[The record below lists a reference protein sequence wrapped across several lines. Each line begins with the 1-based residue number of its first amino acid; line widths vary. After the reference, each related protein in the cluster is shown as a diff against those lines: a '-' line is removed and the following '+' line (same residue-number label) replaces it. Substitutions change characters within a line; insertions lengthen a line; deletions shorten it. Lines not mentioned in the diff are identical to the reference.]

1 MVGLGNVGFYLALG
15 AVAAHGASLPTA
27 FGVGSGTVSYP
38 EPAWMEGSL
47 GYTVDGVPIVARA
60 SAFGASPDWKQQ
72 ILNFR
77 EAEIRR
83 EDDFGGRKVT
93 WRKEGAFGWAEQEAL
108 LGPAGLDLVWRLH
121 LTDFS
126 GNLEI
131 NVCFPDSTLGVSPYH
146 AVFRDGGTQSDQ
158 LWVEQRAALRDLR
171 SLAIETPQRRIL
183 IDAGDQSGWQFQD
196 VRRSENTRGLY
207 RMVLPLYGI
216 GGRHSGEYRLRIR
229 VGTATPEF
237 RPLELGAAANMG
249 LRDELEGD
257 GHGGWTDQGDN
268 DLRELPTGVQYLR
281 GIPFRISEDPERAVL
296 MLKGAERQYFAAEA
310 TVAVGGRVGAL
321 YFLHGCAWAG
331 AGKRAF
337 TATVRYEDGGAAET
351 PVRVGQEALDWWGVR
366 DLGEEAKVAWR
377 GANARSPI
385 GLMALRWVNPEP
397 ERAVRDLLLR
407 SGDGPVAGIVAITVA
422 SAPVPFSGATAGAA
436 RLPQLK
442 VAAAGQIG
450 LDLCFRETR
459 LDPDWRS
466 ADLKTSDDPGSCD
479 LLLVCE
485 DLAPETAG
493 QVVDR
498 VREGGRLLAFG
509 PPPAGLAH
517 ILPVTF
523 ADPPVLRSIA
533 PYWRWAEG
541 EDKAFFLHPADP
553 AGPLTSGF
561 DLQQMPPAGA
571 LYELRPR
578 EEATVE
584 AEWVG
589 TDGERYPAVAW
600 SAVGSGKVTYFN
612 LPRLYPAC
620 GGTDHGRLFRSVNR
634 YWDPLLLRLAYHAAG
649 QDDVA
654 VAIGRLFAAKAD
666 RERLLAPWARLQVGL
681 EDLGALAAYAG
692 SDEASA
698 RLAHVEDLAAA
709 AEATIEAGDAAIEGL
724 LGEQALPA
732 YAEALGQL
740 EAALAQCES
749 ATETLRGQ
757 LLGAGMLAFTPAAGS
772 PVRVG
777 TTHLHHGLVYPGG
790 PSRKWLYDRALQAMR
805 RELGWDT
812 FDIVVGGYSAN
823 QLRPD
828 GKTLSPGALD
838 DIIASARDSGMD
850 MILCTVAGVFAA
862 EGELTPYSEA
872 DNARRAEVLATLARY
887 LGPEP
892 GCYGFEPNNEPGM
905 GAKPDAMFGYDPETI
920 GRFRG
925 WLLERHGD
933 LDKVSAAVGEA
944 FATAEEITPPRP
956 EDMEQVGP
964 GRVRRA
970 LWAEWIEFR
979 FELMERMHRSDYEA
993 LRAESDK
1000 PIFDRTAGDGM
1011 NWCGVPGSGALHAA
1025 RQDRRSLWHDALGSH
1040 VISPFLLDY
1049 QVGMSRGRRIGQSE
1063 YYWSTYGGASDGVR
1077 YRFGGN
1083 FMHPYQDNDAR
1094 NFAAVGRNF
1103 WKALSRGNDLFT
1115 LYFANPANVYAQYD
1129 EGYWG
1134 AHCAYLGDGSFK
1146 AMTHAMSV
1154 YPAEANRL
1162 RGELVGATH
1171 VPQVGILEPLASI
1184 VHTTGTAVGQ
1194 DVRDVQYEAEGL
1206 HRTLLAAHVQTEV
1219 VGEWRLL
1226 EGPPAEPEP
1235 GSSVSAMPRE
1245 LPPVLIVPYGVFLS
1259 NATQDRLI
1267 DWVRGGGVLLA
1278 TGPIGL
1284 YDELGRDSGRLLQAA
1299 FPGVTPAR
1307 GDGAATSVENS
1318 SPVRRRWSFAAGEAW
1333 PGYADGRAAVLRG
1346 PIGAGELIVT
1356 GFAFLDGAQT
1366 VGELVGA
1373 LVGSYAPP
1381 RVTADNERVQ
1391 VYLCRRGAT
1400 DVLYVINEDHAY
1412 GQQVEVS
1419 LATPALVSDLRLGL
1433 TLGSRDR
1440 LTLSLRPG
1448 ECRVFRLEGSE

>member
-1 MVGLGNVGFYLALG
+1 MASLGNVCFCLALS
-15 AVAAHGASLPTA
+15 AVAAHGASLPTTL
-27 FGVGSGTVSYP
+27 GLGSGTVSYP
-38 EPAWMEGSL
+38 EPAWMDGSP
-47 GYTVDGVPIVARA
+47 GYAVDGVPIVARA

-77 EAEIRR
+77 EAEVRR
-83 EDDFGGRKVT
+83 EDDFSGRKVT
-93 WRKEGAFGWAEQEAL
+93 WRKEGPFGWAEQEAL
-108 LGPAGLDLVWRLH
+108 LGPSGLDLVWRLS

-126 GNLEI
+126 GNVEI
-131 NVCFPDSTLGVSPYH
+131 NVCFPDATLGVSPYH
-146 AVFRDGGTQSDQ
+146 AVFQDGSTQSDQ

-183 IDAGDQSGWQFQD
+183 IDAGDRPGWQFQD

-216 GGRHSGEYRLRIR
+216 DGRHESEYRLRVR

-237 RPLELGAAANMG
+237 RPVELDAAANMG

-257 GHGGWTDQGDN
+257 GRGGWTDQGDN

-281 GIPFRISEDPERAVL
+281 GIPFHIRQDPARAVV
-296 MLKGAERQYFAAEA
+296 MLKGAERPYFAAEA

-321 YFLHGCAWAG
+321 YLLHGCAWAG
-331 AGKRAF
+331 AGETAF
-337 TATVRYEDGGAAET
+337 TATVRYEDGGTAEA
-351 PVRVGQEALDWWGVR
+351 PVRVGHEALDWWGVR

-397 ERAVRDLLLR
+397 ERPVRELVLR

-422 SAPVPFSGATAGAA
+422 SAPVAFSGATAGAA
-436 RLPQLK
+436 RLPHLK

-459 LDPDWRS
+459 LDPDWQS
-466 ADLKTSDDPGSCD
+466 ANLKTADDLTSGD

-493 QVVDR
+493 RVADR
-498 VREGGRLLAFG
+498 VREGGRLLVFG
-509 PPPAGLAH
+509 PPPAGLAQ

-541 EDKAFFLHPADP
+541 EKKAFFLHPADP
-553 AGPLTSGF
+553 LGPLTSGF

-571 LYELRPR
+571 LYEARAR
-578 EEATVE
+578 EGATVE

-589 TDGERYPAVAW
+589 TDGERYPAVA
-600 SAVGSGKVTYFN
+600 SCAVGSGKVAYLN

-681 EDLGALAAYAG
+681 EDLGALAAYSG
-692 SDEASA
+692 GDEASA
-698 RLAHVEDLAAA
+698 RLAHVEDIAQA
-709 AEATIEAGDAAIEGL
+709 AEASIEAGDAAVEGL
-724 LGEQALPA
+724 MGEQAAGA
-732 YAEALGQL
+732 YAEATAQL
-740 EAALAQCES
+740 EAALAQCQS
-749 ATETLRGQ
+749 ATETLRGE
-757 LLGAGMLAFTPAAGS
+757 LLGAGMPAFTPAAGS

-812 FDIVVGGYSAN
+812 FDIVVGGYGAN

-850 MILCTVAGVFAA
+850 MILCTVAGVFTG
-862 EGELTPYSEA
+862 EGETTPYSDA
-872 DNARRAEVLATLARY
+872 DNSRRAEVLTALARY
-887 LGPEP
+887 LGPDP
-892 GCYGFEPNNEPGM
+892 SCYGFQPNNEPGM
-905 GAKPDAMFGYDPETI
+905 GAKPEAMFGYNPETI
-920 GRFRG
+920 GAFRR

-933 LDKVSAAVGEA
+933 LNRVSAAVGEA
-944 FATAEEITPPRP
+944 FSTAEEIIPPCP
-956 EDMEQVGP
+956 EDMESIAAGEP
-964 GRVRRA
+964 RRA

-979 FELMERMHRSDYEA
+979 FKLMERMHRSDYQA
-993 LRAESDK
+993 LRAGSDK
-1000 PIFDRTAGDGM
+1000 PILDRTAGDGM

-1049 QVGMSRGRRIGQSE
+1049 QVGMSRGRRIVQSE

-1115 LYFANPANVYAQYD
+1115 VYFANPTNTYGQYD

-1134 AHCAYLGDGSFK
+1134 AHCAYFGDGSFK

-1154 YPAEANRL
+1154 YPSEANRI

-1171 VPQVGILEPLASI
+1171 MAQVGILEPLASV

-1206 HRTLLAAHVQTEV
+1206 HRTLLAAHVQTEI

-1226 EGPPAEPEP
+1226 EGPAAEPEP
-1235 GSSVSAMPRE
+1235 GASVSAMPWE

-1267 DWVRGGGVLLA
+1267 DWVQGGGVLLA
-1278 TGPIGL
+1278 TGPVGL
-1284 YDELGRDSGRLLQAA
+1284 YDELGHDSGRLLQAA
-1299 FPGVTPAR
+1299 FPGVTVSR
-1307 GDGAATSVENS
+1307 GDGAATPLGESAQ
-1318 SPVRRRWSFAAGEAW
+1318 VRRRWGFAGAEAALS
-1333 PGYADGRAAVLRG
+1333 YADGRAAILRG
-1346 PIGAGELIVT
+1346 RIGAGEVIVA

-1366 VGELVGA
+1366 VGDLVKA
-1373 LVGSYAPP
+1373 LVDSYAPP
-1381 RVTADNERVQ
+1381 QVTAENERVQ

-1400 DVLYVINEDHAY
+1400 EVLYVINEDHAHS
-1412 GQQVEVS
+1412 QQVSVG
-1419 LATPALVSDLRLGL
+1419 LAAPAIVSDLRLGL
-1433 TLGSRDR
+1433 TLGTRDR
-1440 LTLSLRPG
+1440 LSLSLRPG
-1448 ECRVFRLEGSE
+1448 ECRVFRMENG